1 MANAN
6 GFIHGTGAALNIS
19 IGFIPDVVDVI
30 NWTDGDLITKGILAE
45 VVAFTSGSLAIK
57 AGDTIT
63 GLTNTNVVGVVDQV
77 ILDSGSWAG
86 GDAAGWLVFK
96 SRAIVG
102 TFGSENAEVN
112 DSGNNDLTVAAQ
124 VQKGVAIAAAVA
136 SATGNAAITAYRGD
150 ADNNYPVG
158 FTIGSTVSANGDLLF
173 WEARTND
180 PTASTEPTVL
190 GNTQREAV
198 W

>member
-1 MANAN
+1 MPIQC
-6 GFIHGTGAALNIS
+6 GFIHGTGAALNVS
-19 IGFIPDVVDVI
+19 IGFIPDKVTI
-30 NWTDGDLITKGILAE
+30 TNWTDGDKVTVGIMHE

-57 AGDTIT
+57 AGDEIRGLSNT
-63 GLTNTNVVGVVDQV
+63 GVYGIVDQV

-96 SRAIVG
+96 QNRIVG

-112 DSGNNDLTVAAQ
+112 DSGNNDLTVAAE
-124 VQKGVAIAAAVA
+124 VEKGVDYDTEVAA
-136 SATGNAAITAYRGD
+136 ATGNAAVIAYHGD
-150 ADNNYPVG
+150 ADSGYAAG
-158 FTIGSTVSANGDLLF
+158 FTVGSTVSEDGKLLF
-173 WEARTND
+173 FEAIAND
-180 PTASTEPTVL
+180 PGATEPTVL